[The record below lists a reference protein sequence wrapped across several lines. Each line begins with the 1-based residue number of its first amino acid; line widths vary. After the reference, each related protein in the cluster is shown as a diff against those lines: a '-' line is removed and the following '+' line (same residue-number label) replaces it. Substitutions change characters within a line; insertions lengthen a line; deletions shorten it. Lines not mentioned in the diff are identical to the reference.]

1 MAMHG
6 AADASPFSKTCLT
19 LTKSRTNSGP
29 ICETAP
35 RGISLKPRATPG
47 TPCAASVRELL
58 SHSES
63 GPLHHNVTGLNR
75 EGAEHLIHSLSRRT
89 IHCAENQLP

>member
-29 ICETAP
+29 ICGTAP
-35 RGISLKPRATPG
+35 RGIYLKPRATPG
-47 TPCAASVRELL
+47 TPRAASSNWCRKRRRWRGSPNGFIRV
-58 SHSES
+58 SCVIPS
-63 GPLHHNVTGLNR
+63 
-75 EGAEHLIHSLSRRT
+75 SRRS
-89 IHCAENQLP
+89 